1 MVHCLYKE
9 ELRNKNWVYMQMPNH
24 DEYVG
29 EVFEGKA
36 HGMGTYVYR
45 GGKKDACYP
54 VYFGNFRAGERHG
67 SGCLH
72 YS

>member
-1 MVHCLYKE
+1 
-9 ELRNKNWVYMQMPNH
+9 MQMPNY

-54 VYFGNFRAGERHG
+54 AYFGDFRAGKG
-67 SGCLH
+67 MDQVVFTTVQQ
-72 YS
+72 